1 MKIKRIEITGF
12 KSFVENTTLVFGKGV
27 TAIVGPNGCGK
38 SNVVDAIR
46 WVMGEQSARNLRG
59 KAMED
64 VIFGGSENRKP
75 FGMAEVSLILDNSDG
90 QAPPGYRDYAE
101 IQVTRRLYRNGDSE
115 YLLNKAPCRLLD
127 VTELFMDTGIGSRA
141 YSIIEQ
147 GKIGMIVNAKPEERR
162 SLIEEA
168 AGVTKYKARRKTA
181 LRKIEATR
189 QNLLRL
195 GDIIAEVKR
204 QMNSLKRQAGKAE
217 RYKEF
222 RDELKGIELQFALRR
237 YGKLAGQGREAG
249 CAADEK
255 NRQVEHL
262 AGQLET
268 AELSLDQARLAHVE
282 REKDASRAQEQVFHL
297 TGEIQKVESRLEFSA
312 REVDALISQ
321 KERFAT
327 EYTDI
332 KAQLESLQT
341 EEAELFE
348 TRAAVDRE
356 LGTQQEHLAA
366 TENQLQGLEEQ
377 ERLLQQRLEEARS
390 RLYNLLTELSRRGGQ
405 QTEADRRLQA
415 LEGLQERNR
424 QEALAVRQQ
433 IDKLQVDSGGLTDT
447 LSGMIS
453 DRDQLVRRRQE
464 LREELISLQ
473 QGNEDVDGKL
483 LVQREELSRQRSRL
497 ESLEQ
502 LERNLEG
509 YDRGVKTLL
518 SHPEQK
524 QRLSGVV
531 ADLLEVPAEYE
542 TAVEAVLGSRLQ
554 ALLTEQ
560 VGSIE
565 AAFAVLREEEG
576 RCTFLVPGFE
586 LVHSDSDLPGEPLSG
601 LVKTR
606 SGCEETLLRL
616 LAGVRL
622 VEDLRPYLGGGFPPG
637 TVLATRHG
645 EVLTGRGE
653 ITGGGRQSLDQG
665 MLHKKREMKNL
676 GLKVKSL
683 VKEVDGLNE
692 RRARLR
698 EDLAAAEEQLRSTE
712 ADLHRQELGVMDRE
726 KDLAGLRQET
736 TRLQE
741 RLETLSFEED
751 QLHEEE
757 QGLQRLLE
765 EARSG
770 HSAAE
775 KEKVEQEE
783 VVAGLNRE
791 NQSIRLQTEQVR
803 QQVTAAKVALVGLK
817 ERDQGIRETLDRI
830 GKTREQLQQRQSV
843 LVSGREEA
851 DAKITALQQEQEQL
865 KKELEALHAQRVE
878 KQTAQADVRD
888 RFEASRRDLDQREE
902 DIRKLR
908 SRLNQAREELASD
921 QLKHREVAMECEHL
935 RQSFLERYRLDLDE
949 PAVAERLEDDFDE
962 SSAGQRREYLKKRIE
977 DIGEV
982 NLTAI
987 EEFRELEER
996 YNFLTSQQD
1005 DLLKSLEGLQSA
1017 ITKIN
1022 RTTRKRF
1029 REAFDQINGRF
1040 RELFPQMFNGGQAEL
1055 RLTDEDD
1062 LLETGIEIAAQP
1074 PGKKLQNV
1082 SLLSG
1087 GEKAL
1092 TAVALIF
1099 SIFQVKPSPFCLLD
1113 EVDAPLDDMN
1123 IGRFNEAVRQMTT
1136 DSQFILITH
1145 NKRTMEIADNL
1156 YGVTMEDP
1164 GVSKL
1169 VSVRMREAA

>member
-1 MKIKRIEITGF
+1 MKIKRLEITGF
-12 KSFVENTTLVFGKGV
+12 KSFVENTALVFDEGV

-75 FGMAEVSLILDNSDG
+75 FGMAEVSLILDNTAG
-90 QAPPGYRDYAE
+90 QAPPAYRDYAE

-115 YLLNKAPCRLLD
+115 YLLNKTPCRLLD
-127 VTELFMDTGIGSRA
+127 VTELFMDTGVGSRT

-222 RDELKGIELQFALRR
+222 REELKDIELQFALRR
-237 YGKLAGQGREAG
+237 YAELSRQDRDAESI
-249 CAADEK
+249 AAERG
-255 NRQVEHL
+255 RQVEQL
-262 AGQLET
+262 GRELET
-268 AELSLDQARLAHVE
+268 AELGLDQARIAHAE
-282 REKDASRAQEQVFHL
+282 REEDASRAQEQVFHL
-297 TGEIQKVESRLEFSA
+297 TGEIQKVESKLEFSA
-312 REVDALISQ
+312 REVDSLGSQ
-321 KERFAT
+321 KQRFAAEWAEIETQLKNLQQEET
-327 EYTDI
+327 ELAEARTGVDGELGRQQE
-332 KAQLESLQT
+332 AVVETEDRLQQLE
-341 EEAELFE
+341 
-348 TRAAVDRE
+348 
-356 LGTQQEHLAA
+356 G
-366 TENQLQGLEEQ
+366 Q
-377 ERLLQQRLEEARS
+377 ERLLHQSLEEARS

-415 LEGLQERNR
+415 LEGLKNRNN

-433 IDKLQVDSGGLTDT
+433 LDRLEADAGDLRST
-447 LSGMIS
+447 LAAMTS

-464 LREELISLQ
+464 LREEMTALRQAS
-473 QGNEDVDGKL
+473 EDVDGKL
-483 LVQREELSRQRSRL
+483 LVRREELSRQRSRL
-497 ESLEQ
+497 ESLVQ
-502 LERNLEG
+502 LERDLEG

-524 QRLSGVV
+524 QRLLGVA
-531 ADLLEVPAEYE
+531 ADFLDVPADYE

-560 VGSIE
+560 VDSIE
-565 AAFAVLREEEG
+565 AAFALLREGSG
-576 RCTFLVPGFE
+576 RCTFLIPGFE
-586 LVHSDSDLPGEPLSG
+586 LAEVDDNLPGQPLAE
-601 LVKTR
+601 LVKAR
-606 SGCEETLLRL
+606 PGSEEAVRRL

-622 VEDLRPYLGGGFPPG
+622 VDELRPYLGGGLAPG
-637 TVLATRHG
+637 TILTTRDG
-645 EVLTGRGE
+645 EVLTSRGE
-653 ITGGGRQSLDQG
+653 ITGGGRQALDQG

-676 GLKVKSL
+676 GLQVKGL
-683 VKEVDGLNE
+683 EKEVDGLNT
-692 RRARLR
+692 RRTSLR
-698 EDLAAAEEQLRSTE
+698 EDLAAAEEQLQGAE
-712 ADLHRQELGVMDRE
+712 ADLHRQELGVVDRE
-726 KDLAGLRQET
+726 KDLAGLHQEKA
-736 TRLQE
+736 RLEE

-757 QGLQRLLE
+757 QGLQQLLE

-770 HSAAE
+770 HSEAE
-775 KEKVEQEE
+775 REKVEQEE
-783 VVAGLNRE
+783 VVADLNRE
-791 NQSIRLQTEQVR
+791 NQAVRLQTEQVR
-803 QQVTAAKVALVGLK
+803 QQYTAAKMALVSLK
-817 ERDQGIRETLDRI
+817 EREQGLRETLDRVD
-830 GKTREQLQQRQSV
+830 KSREQLQQRQAS
-843 LVSGREEA
+843 LLSGREEA
-851 DAKITALQQEQEQL
+851 DVKIAALQEEKERL
-865 KKELEALHAQRVE
+865 KKELEVLHARRVE
-878 KQTAQADVRD
+878 KQAAQTSVRD
-888 RFEASRRDLDQREE
+888 RFEASRLDIEKRDES
-902 DIRKLR
+902 IRKLR
-908 SRLNQAREELASD
+908 TRLNQAREELTTG
-921 QLKHREVAMECEHL
+921 QLKHREIAMEGEHL
-935 RQSFLERYRLDLDE
+935 RQSFLERYRLDLKEPVVADRLDE
-949 PAVAERLEDDFDE
+949 NFDTSGAET
-962 SSAGQRREYLKKRIE
+962 RREFLKKRIE

-987 EEFRELEER
+987 DEFRELEER
-996 YNFLTSQQD
+996 YTFLTSQQE
-1005 DLLKSLEGLQSA
+1005 DLLTSLDGLQSA

-1029 REAFDQINGRF
+1029 REAFDLINAKF
-1040 RELFPQMFNGGQAEL
+1040 RETFPQMFNGGQAEL

-1123 IGRFNEAVRQMTT
+1123 IGRFNEVVRQMTA
-1136 DSQFILITH
+1136 DSQFIIITH